1 MRAGPLY
8 HLTPCARLFV
18 EPSEADLA
26 VDPEKAS
33 VPRLRELIREY
44 MMERQ
49 IKQAEVAGDIEMDTA
64 TLSHWLCGKQA
75 EPVASAVR
83 CCASA

>member
-1 MRAGPLY
+1 MRVGPLY
-8 HLTPCARLFV
+8 RLTPCARPFV
-18 EPSEADLA
+18 EPSEADLT
-26 VDPEKAS
+26 VDPDKAS
-33 VPRLRELIREY
+33 VPRLRELMREY

-49 IKQAEVAGDIEMDTA
+49 IKQAEVAGDIEMGTPR
-64 TLSHWLCGKQA
+64 LCEWLCGKQA

>member
-1 MRAGPLY
+1 MYR
-8 HLTPCARLFV
+8 LTPSARLFV
-18 EPSEADLA
+18 EPSEADLT
-26 VDPEKAS
+26 VEPDKAS
-33 VPRLRELIREY
+33 EPRLRELIREY
-44 MMERQ
+44 IMERQ

-64 TLSHWLCGKQA
+64 TLRQWLCGKQA